1 MYDLIKFLQRQHE
14 WSEKTFG
21 PGNRTTGIVAHIRK
35 ELDEIE
41 AAPAGLVLEEF
52 IDVVILA
59 FDAMWRLGYNP
70 DQITT
75 ALEYKYCKNMM
86 RKWPDWRKIDPDIPI
101 EHIRE

>member
-1 MYDLIKFLQRQHE
+1 MYDLIKFLERQHS
-14 WSEKTFG
+14 WSKTTFG
-21 PGNRTTGIVAHIRK
+21 PGDRTTGIVAHIRK

-41 AAPAGLVLEEF
+41 SAPMTMILEEF

-59 FDAMWRLGYNP
+59 FDAMWRLGYSP

-75 ALEYKYCKNMM
+75 ALEFKYLKNMN
-86 RKWPDWRKIDPDIPI
+86 RKWPDWQTIDPDIPI